1 MSRVN
6 KKFKENVKTEFAEA
20 GYVGRRIGLRIF
32 IICIIITALGVIG
45 GLAIKWF
52 TVGQERKIF
61 KNSITYT
68 ETAASF
74 LADRYKEYNDA
85 KTMADKIAIQKYV
98 IMRYPNLDADDID
111 NMELRSFY
119 LNCLK

>member
-1 MSRVN
+1 MSRVS
-6 KKFKENVKTEFAEA
+6 KKFKEDVKTEFAEV

-32 IICIIITALGVIG
+32 IICIIVTALGLAG
-45 GLAIKWF
+45 GFAIKWIK
-52 TVGQERKIF
+52 VGQEREIF

-85 KTMADKIAIQKYV
+85 KTAADKIAIQKYV
-98 IMRYPNLDADDID
+98 VMRYPNLDANDID
-111 NMELRSFY
+111 NQELRSFY
-119 LNCLK
+119 HSCLH